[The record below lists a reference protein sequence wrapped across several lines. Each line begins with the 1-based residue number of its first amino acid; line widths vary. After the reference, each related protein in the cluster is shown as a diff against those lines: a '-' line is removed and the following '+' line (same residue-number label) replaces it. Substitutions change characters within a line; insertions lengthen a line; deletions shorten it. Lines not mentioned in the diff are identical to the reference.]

1 MKWRMQFVRIGC
13 QSKVLISACCRNKKR
28 IFMKELK
35 GRFKYLIVVLIFI
48 ILMITYYTV
57 FGERGILQLRKLER
71 NTEKIKAST
80 EKIKQE
86 NENLKNE
93 IELLQGDDQYIE
105 RIAREDLGLVREDEI
120 IYKKE
125 N

>member
-1 MKWRMQFVRIGC
+1 
-13 QSKVLISACCRNKKR
+13 
-28 IFMKELK
+28 MKELK